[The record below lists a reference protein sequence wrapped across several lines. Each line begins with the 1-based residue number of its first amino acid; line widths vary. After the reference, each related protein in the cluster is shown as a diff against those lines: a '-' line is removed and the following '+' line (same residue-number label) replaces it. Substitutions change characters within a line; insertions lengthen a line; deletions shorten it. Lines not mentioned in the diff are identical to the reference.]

1 MFMRKIIK
9 YKYATS
15 LFSKFLIIISI
26 VLFFILIV
34 TGMIYITYHE
44 NSIEKLYNLSA
55 ERVAENIAKIC
66 SPHLAKYTY
75 LFLDEDTIQFQN
87 NEEEILEILSVQIY
101 DVDGKL
107 VNRTFNE
114 PEEIKLK
121 VPEKFWL
128 IKDIPCFYK
137 PLPNMEEERVGSVK
151 IIFSIKSLFFDLLW
165 IRLIYVI
172 SVILTIVLIDIFI
185 VYILSRLI
193 INPIN
198 RLAYATKRVS
208 YDNLNVKIPVISNDE
223 IGDLAKT
230 FNNMIDKLNKSL
242 IKIKGSEE
250 KSRSY
255 IENSPIGIFIISG
268 EQKLKSVNEAACIM
282 TAYSEEELLRKEF
295 GQILSE
301 QSKSD
306 GYNHFYKLSQ
316 FGAAYDEFEF
326 IRADGSL
333 RNMSVNA
340 VKISD
345 DEYIAFAQDIT
356 DRLRI
361 DKELKESK
369 ETAENALVVKSKFLS
384 NMNHELR
391 TPLTGIL
398 GMINMM
404 NKTKL
409 DEEQK
414 KFLAMMKKSGD
425 LLLNIVND
433 ILDISKIESGKR
445 IYTRKNVNLREL
457 LDSLYEVFK
466 ISADNKGIELY
477 FNYDDELQDN
487 FLTDETFI
495 SQIVINLVNNAIK
508 FTEKGKAQLYVKKI
522 GRVVKNSVN
531 LDKQKIEITVC
542 DTGIGIPEDKIE
554 NIFER
559 FSQIDS
565 SYRKKFA
572 GTGLGLSIVKS
583 LIEAMN
589 GTVTVK
595 SREYEGTCFTINL
608 ELEIPDGISGRTE
621 EGGTENAAD
630 YIVYSDFTVM
640 VVEDN
645 GINLYYLSEI
655 LAEKGFKVITA
666 NNGKKALESFYK
678 NKIDI
683 ILMDIQMPEMDGITC
698 STIIREDKNNAAI
711 PIIALTGYTM
721 EEDIERCKT
730 AGINDFLSKPINE
743 SGLMDKIVEY
753 LKI

>member
-1 MFMRKIIK
+1 MRKIIK

-44 NSIEKLYNLSA
+44 NSIKNLYNLSA
-55 ERVAENIAKIC
+55 ERIGENIAKIC

-87 NEEEILEILSVQIY
+87 NDEEILEILSVQIY
-101 DVDGKL
+101 DLEGKL

-151 IIFSIKSLFFDLLW
+151 IIFSVKSLFYDLLW

-172 SVILTIVLIDIFI
+172 SVFFTVALIDIFI
-185 VYILSRLI
+185 FYILSRLI

-198 RLAYATKRVS
+198 RLAYATKKVS
-208 YDNLNVKIPVISNDE
+208 YDNLNVKIPVITNDE

-230 FNNMIDKLNKSL
+230 FNNMIDKLNKSF

-282 TAYSEEELLRKEF
+282 TAYSWEELQYLEF

-301 QSKSD
+301 SSKSD

-316 FGAAYDEFEF
+316 LGAAYDEFEF
-326 IRADGSL
+326 VRADGSL

-369 ETAENALVVKSKFLS
+369 ETAENALVVKSNFLS

-404 NKTKL
+404 SKTVL

-466 ISADNKGIELY
+466 LSADNKGIELY
-477 FNYDDELQDN
+477 FDYDDDLQDN

-508 FTEKGKAQLYVKKI
+508 FTEIGKARLHVKKI
-522 GRVVKNSVN
+522 GGFNKNSAN
-531 LDKQKIEITVC
+531 LAKQQIEITVC

-554 NIFER
+554 RIFER

-583 LIEAMN
+583 LIGAMN
-589 GTVTVK
+589 GSITVK
-595 SREYEGTCFTINL
+595 SKENEGTCFTINL
-608 ELEIPDGISGRTE
+608 ELEIPDNIITRSET
-621 EGGTENAAD
+621 GGAESVAD
-630 YIVYSDFTVM
+630 EIVYSDFTVM
-640 VVEDN
+640 AVEDN

-698 STIIREDKNNAAI
+698 SKIIREDKNNEAI

-721 EEDIERCKT
+721 EEDIDRCKK

-743 SGLMDKIVEY
+743 SSLIEKIVEY
-753 LKI
+753 IKK

>member
-1 MFMRKIIK
+1 MRKIIK

-172 SVILTIVLIDIFI
+172 SVILTIVLIDILI

-361 DKELKESK
+361 DNELKESK

-477 FNYDDELQDN
+477 FNYDDDLQDI

-522 GRVVKNSVN
+522 GRVVKNSIN

-621 EGGTENAAD
+621 EGGTESAAD

-721 EEDIERCKT
+721 EE
-730 AGINDFLSKPINE
+730 
-743 SGLMDKIVEY
+743 
-753 LKI
+753 

>member
-268 EQKLKSVNEAACIM
+268 EQKMKSVNEAACIM

-361 DKELKESK
+361 DNELKESK

-621 EGGTENAAD
+621 EGGTESAAD

>member
-107 VNRTFNE
+107 ANRTFNE

-151 IIFSIKSLFFDLLW
+151 IIFSIKSLFYDLLW

-282 TAYSEEELLRKEF
+282 TAYSEEELLQTEF
-295 GQILSE
+295 GHIISDN
-301 QSKSD
+301 SKSD

-445 IYTRKNVNLREL
+445 IYTKKNVNLREL

-508 FTEKGKAQLYVKKI
+508 FKEKGKAQLYVKKI

-621 EGGTENAAD
+621 EGGTESAAD